1 MKNKK
6 VVFIDRD
13 GVINKDP
20 GGWTE
25 HSYVTKWEEFHFL
38 PGAKEALKKLYEN
51 GYDIIIISNQG
62 GVSKKF
68 FSQAALDKVTAKM
81 LREIEDTGTKIK
93 KIYYCVHQESDNCDC
108 RKPKAGMFRQAE
120 RDLGI
125 KAAGSY
131 FIGDGKVD
139 VDAGKAMGLRTALV
153 LSGKTPPEDLQVW
166 ESKPD
171 HIFKDLS
178 EAAEFI
184 VRGPSLRANE
194 VSEAI

>member
-1 MKNKK
+1 MK
-6 VVFIDRD
+6 VLFIDRD

-38 PGAKEALKKLYEN
+38 PGAKEALKLLTDN
-51 GYDIIIISNQG
+51 GYDIIVISNQG
-62 GVSKKF
+62 GVNKKF
-68 FSQAALDKVTAKM
+68 FSKTALDSVTQKM
-81 LREIEDTGTKIK
+81 LQEIEAAGARIRKV
-93 KIYYCVHQESDNCDC
+93 YYCVHQDSDNCDC

-125 KAAGSY
+125 KAEGAY

-139 VDAGKAMGLRTALV
+139 VEAGKIMGLKTALV
-153 LSGKTPPEDLQVW
+153 LSGKTPLEDVNEW
-166 ESKPD
+166 ELKPD

-178 EAAEFI
+178 EAVKFI
-184 VRGPSLRANE
+184 LGGKE
-194 VSEAI
+194 Q